1 MGQLSPSGLAR
12 CTRSWCVRPVRGW
25 SSSSDVVGVADM
37 REYWVMAS
45 LPRMKST
52 ICRGRSSMLGMRG
65 SEMVP
70 EGELGCPSTMAM

>member
-1 MGQLSPSGLAR
+1 M
-12 CTRSWCVRPVRGW
+12 VE
-25 SSSSDVVGVADM
+25 VADM

-45 LPRMKST
+45 LPHMKST